1 MWRATGYLSVLW
13 RKRFVIWKP
22 LKISW
27 GGFSSTWLPILDF
40 LLLNSFSGLSFPSWK
55 VRRGKCFLPASKN
68 QDEAQNIMNMK
79 VFSELQTIKNVLILL
94 TLLCGIMTKIELL
107 LTVNF
112 SGYQDVILWIVLLY
126 FGTKITQC
134 LSILPVHSAGR
145 ANGFP
150 LDLQ

>member
-1 MWRATGYLSVLW
+1 
-13 RKRFVIWKP
+13 
-22 LKISW
+22 
-27 GGFSSTWLPILDF
+27 
-40 LLLNSFSGLSFPSWK
+40 
-55 VRRGKCFLPASKN
+55 
-68 QDEAQNIMNMK
+68 MNMK